1 VTSLPGYR
9 RRSIVHHGYSF
20 IAPLRIVFLRVGIA
34 WREKTGDSR
43 DQWSMKYGPKERIGY
58 EPPREHVE
66 ED

>member
-1 VTSLPGYR
+1 MAIL
-9 RRSIVHHGYSF
+9 F